1 MERMKHMDKIAFWA
15 GFEKSAGSLSGA
27 RVDRFLNKLTKTRDM
42 SMLNDVH
49 KRVYA
54 NDSLKKWRLGTLK
67 NRAMARAKDV
77 QARGGFRGTD
87 L

>member
-1 MERMKHMDKIAFWA
+1 MMHKLSSSFWV